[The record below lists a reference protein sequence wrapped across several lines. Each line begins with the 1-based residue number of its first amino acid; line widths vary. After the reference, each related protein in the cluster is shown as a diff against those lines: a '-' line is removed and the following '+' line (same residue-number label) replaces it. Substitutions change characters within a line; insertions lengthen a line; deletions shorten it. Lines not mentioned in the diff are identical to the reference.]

1 MRNWLQKESGNS
13 GTPSPN
19 QIHMMDASDS
29 TSDVEISHSVDATD
43 IPFGY
48 LSDLSSDGSD
58 FDDVDAR
65 LAADDLA
72 HLASQR
78 MFDEPR
84 APLLKRRK
92 LVIPILAQ

>member
-1 MRNWLQKESGNS
+1 MSIDIVVCRRTSRLQ
-13 GTPSPN
+13 
-19 QIHMMDASDS
+19 H
-29 TSDVEISHSVDATD
+29 SDVEISHSVDATD

-58 FDDVDAR
+58 FNDVDAR

-78 MFDEPR
+78 MFNEP
-84 APLLKRRK
+84 
-92 LVIPILAQ
+92 